1 MNDSTPDSTLKRG
14 IVLFAHGSRDPLWH
28 KPMEAVAQRVRA
40 QSPAANVVCAYL
52 ELSQPDLPT
61 SAAALVAQG
70 LSEITIV
77 PMFLGVGKHARED
90 LPMIVAALRE
100 SHPQVTFQLQPAVGE
115 NPHLVAL
122 LADIALDN
130 L

>member
-1 MNDSTPDSTLKRG
+1 MTHSPPTRG

-28 KPMEAVAQRVRA
+28 KPMEAVARRVQE
-40 QSPAANVVCAYL
+40 QSPSAHVACAYL

-61 SAAALVAQG
+61 ATAMLVDHG
-70 LSEITIV
+70 VTDITVV

-90 LPMIVAALRE
+90 LPVIVTALRE
-100 SHPQVTFQLQPAVGE
+100 KHQHVTFQLQRAVGE
-115 NPHLVAL
+115 NPLLVAL
-122 LADIALDN
+122 LADIALEK

>member
-1 MNDSTPDSTLKRG
+1 MNDSTPDSTFQRG

-90 LPMIVAALRE
+90 LPLIMEALQL
-100 SHPQVTFQLQPAVGE
+100 SHPQITFELKAAIGE
-115 NPHLVAL
+115 QSKMIELMAQ
-122 LADIALDN
+122 IALS
-130 L
+130 

>member
-61 SAAALVAQG
+61 CAAALVAQG

-90 LPMIVAALRE
+90 LPVIVAALRE
-100 SHPQVTFQLQPAVGE
+100 THPQVTFQLQPAVGE

-122 LADIALDN
+122 LAGIALGN

>member
-1 MNDSTPDSTLKRG
+1 MTDSTYSRG

-28 KPMEAVAQRVRA
+28 KPMEAVAQKVRE

-61 SAAALVAQG
+61 STAALVAQG
-70 LSEITIV
+70 VTEITIV

-90 LPMIVAALRE
+90 LPVIVAALRD
-100 SHPQVTFQLQPAVGE
+100 SHPQVRFILQRAVGE
-115 NPHLVAL
+115 NPLLVAL
-122 LADIALDN
+122 LANIALEN
-130 L
+130 Q

>member
-61 SAAALVAQG
+61 CAAALVAQG

-90 LPMIVAALRE
+90 LPVIVAALRE